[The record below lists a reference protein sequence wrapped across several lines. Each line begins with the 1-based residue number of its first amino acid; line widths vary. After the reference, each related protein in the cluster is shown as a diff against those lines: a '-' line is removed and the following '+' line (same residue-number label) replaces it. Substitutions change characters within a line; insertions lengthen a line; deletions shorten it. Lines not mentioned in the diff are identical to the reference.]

1 MDSITLPAEATWPS
15 IAATLLIAVLLSWYM
30 LPTSRDQRSAKEL
43 RSESARLVPSLVVP
57 ADAVRPRAAPPLK
70 VKAGAS
76 LRMGPYSVR
85 RGVPL
90 RWSFFVHDR
99 DVRFS
104 ASFLAAGARDSVDI
118 ESLDDR
124 RTKGRDGSFT
134 PPRDGAVHFVY
145 DNTFSVL
152 RAKFITMECSV
163 VASLDVGAG
172 PLRVKFTHRQ
182 KLRRVTSFIATPAKR
197 IGFIDAS
204 AATAK
209 ARPVT
214 VDVASLSSDASPL
227 LVFVNS
233 KSGGGEG
240 SAWKREF
247 SRCLHPIQVWDLAD
261 RRPPIAALM
270 PFKSL
275 LYAGR
280 KVRLLAVGGDGTCA
294 WVLSLFEHWAQ
305 RLQLPLAVLPMGT
318 GNDLSRAL
326 GWGPGRV
333 RRDPIALLR
342 AIARAEPVLFD
353 RWRVEIRAPDHAAP
367 RTAGGAGSG
376 AASVGVDPL
385 SAASSAPTA
394 TTAASPHA
402 RAKKATQ
409 RADAARARAAVPR
422 VVVMNNYCGL
432 GCGAKVA
439 LHFHRMREKC
449 PALFASRMVNLGWY
463 AKAGF
468 VETLHSA
475 AEAGVFAASTSI
487 TVDGR
492 AVDLDPQIQ
501 GIIVLNIPSYGAG
514 LDLWHHSADVDVGE
528 AGGSAGGSAS
538 SPAAATRAF
547 ERRRRLPSLAEASF
561 YVPLHFTRILLTV

>member
-1 MDSITLPAEATWPS
+1 MRDRWGELLLEATWVS
-15 IAATLLIAVLLSWYM
+15 IAATLILAVWLSWYM
-30 LPTSRDQRSAKEL
+30 LPSRRDQRSAKEL
-43 RSESARLVPSLVVP
+43 RSESARLVPTLVVQ
-57 ADAVRPRAAPPLK
+57 AEAVRPREVPYK

-76 LRMGPYSVR
+76 LRLGPYNVK

-90 RWSFFVHDR
+90 HWSFFVHDR

-104 ASFLAAGARDSVDI
+104 ASFVATGASDSVDI
-118 ESLDDR
+118 EISAHG
-124 RTKGRDGSFT
+124 RTKGRDGVFT
-134 PPRDGAVHFVY
+134 ALRDGAVHFVY

-152 RAKFITMECSV
+152 RAKYITMECSV
-163 VASLDVGAG
+163 AAVLDLGAG
-172 PLRVKFTHRQ
+172 AHGVQHTRRM

-209 ARPVT
+209 ARPMT
-214 VDVASLSSDASPL
+214 VDVASLSPDATPL
-227 LVFVNS
+227 LVFVNT
-233 KSGGGEG
+233 KSGGGQG
-240 SAWKREF
+240 LAWKREF

-294 WVLSLFEHWAQ
+294 WVLSLFEQWTQ

-326 GWGPGRV
+326 GWGPGHV
-333 RRDPIALLR
+333 GRDPIALLR
-342 AIARAEPVLFD
+342 AIARAEPALFD
-353 RWRVEIRAPDHAAP
+353 RWRVEIRAPG
-367 RTAGGAGSG
+367 TASQRGADDAGSG
-376 AASVGVDPL
+376 AASPG
-385 SAASSAPTA
+385 
-394 TTAASPHA
+394 AASPGGDA
-402 RAKKATQ
+402 PAAATTVAPVTAAGPTPQLKA
-409 RADAARARAAVPR
+409 PR

-439 LHFHRMREKC
+439 LHFHRMRERC
-449 PALFASRMVNLGWY
+449 PSLFASRMVNLGWY

-487 TVDGR
+487 VVDGR
-492 AVDLDPQIQ
+492 AIDLDPQIQ
-501 GIIVLNIPSYGAG
+501 GSMSVRNT
-514 LDLWHHSADVDVGE
+514 VTFV
-528 AGGSAGGSAS
+528 
-538 SPAAATRAF
+538 
-547 ERRRRLPSLAEASF
+547 
-561 YVPLHFTRILLTV
+561 RILLTTWLPPPHICIVAS